1 MVYSLTAQR
10 DNAHSLNLARLSHSQ
25 NNINLHIS
33 KFAAYESRL
42 SNRMAKESL
51 KYGVDMQ
58 VIAAVTLG
66 FLPGTFVATLFSTS
80 FWNFQSD
87 NEGRVVTWRIVSRM
101 RTDGL
106 ELPPVLDLGTLPG
119 TDDNGDIEEKNHV

>member
-1 MVYSLTAQR
+1 
-10 DNAHSLNLARLSHSQ
+10 
-25 NNINLHIS
+25 
-33 KFAAYESRL
+33 
-42 SNRMAKESL
+42 MAKESL

-58 VIAAVTLG
+58 VIAAVALG

-87 NEGRVVTWRIVSRM
+87 NEGRVVSRWVWLYWVVTTVLTLAVLVAWRIVSRM